1 MSNLGTNAGGEKL
14 IVAEQKPLEE
24 IRRMITPYERVLI
37 LGCGTCMTV
46 CDAGGE
52 REVSFLHNAL
62 RLAQARSEDRT
73 HTFSEY
79 TLKRQCDPEFLE
91 PLVEKIADVDV
102 ILSLGCGIGVQAI
115 AERFP
120 ELPVLPGVN
129 TSFMGMTKESGVW
142 DERCAAC
149 GDCRLEDTAGI
160 CPITRCTKGIL
171 NGPCAGTKNGKC
183 EANKDMDCAWILI
196 YKRLERLG
204 QLEKMRRYYP
214 HRNFRTIPRPKRI
227 TSKASIDVGGGDG

>member
-1 MSNLGTNAGGEKL
+1 V

-24 IRRMITPYERVLI
+24 IRRMIAPYEKVLI

-46 CDAGGE
+46 CNAGGE

-62 RLAQARSEDRT
+62 RVAQAKGRNGA

-79 TLKRQCDPEFLE
+79 TVKRQCDPEFLE
-91 PLVEKIADVDV
+91 LLVDKVADVDAV
-102 ILSLGCGIGVQAI
+102 LSLGCGIGVQAV

-120 ELPVLPGVN
+120 DMTVLPGVN
-129 TSFMGMTKESGVW
+129 TSFMGMTSEWGVW

-149 GDCRLEDTAGI
+149 GDCRLDETGGI

-171 NGPCAGTKNGKC
+171 NGPCAGAKNGKC

-196 YKRLERLG
+196 YKRLERLQ
-204 QLEKMRRYYP
+204 QLDKMRRYYP
-214 HRNFRTIPRPKRI
+214 PRNFRTIPRPKRI
-227 TSKASIDVGGGDG
+227 TSKANIDLGGNDG

>member
-1 MSNLGTNAGGEKL
+1 M
-14 IVAEQKPLEE
+14 IVAQQKPLEE
-24 IRRMITPYERVLI
+24 TRQMLAPYGRVLI

-52 REVSFLHNAL
+52 REVSYLHSAL
-62 RLAQARSEDRT
+62 RVAQAKGGNGT

-79 TLKRQCDPEFLE
+79 TVKRQCDREFLE
-91 PLVEKIADVDV
+91 PLADRLKDIDAV
-102 ILSLGCGIGVQAI
+102 LSLGCGIGVQAI

-120 ELPVLPGVN
+120 DIPVLPGVN
-129 TSFMGMTKESGVW
+129 TSFMGMAKEWGVW

-183 EANKDMDCAWILI
+183 EANKDMDCAWVLI
-196 YKRLERLG
+196 YRRLERLQ
-204 QLEKMRRYYP
+204 QLERMRRYYP
-214 HRNFRTIPRPKRI
+214 PRNFRAIPRPKRI
-227 TSKASIDVGGGDG
+227 VSKANPETGGGNG

>member
-1 MSNLGTNAGGEKL
+1 M

-24 IRRMITPYERVLI
+24 IMRMIAPYSRVLI
-37 LGCGTCMTV
+37 VGCGTCMTV

-52 REVSFLHNAL
+52 HEVSFLRNAL
-62 RLAQARSEDRT
+62 SLAETRNGDDA

-91 PLVEKIADVDV
+91 QLPDKIADVDAV
-102 ILSLGCGIGVQAI
+102 LSLGCGIGVQAI

-129 TSFMGMTKESGVW
+129 TSFMGMTKETGVW

-171 NGPCAGTKNGKC
+171 NGPCAGVKNGKC
-183 EANKDMDCAWILI
+183 EANKDMDCAWVLI
-196 YKRLERLG
+196 YQRLEGLQ

-214 HRNFRTIPRPKRI
+214 PRNFRTLPRPRRI
-227 TSKASIDVGGGDG
+227 VSTTSVDTGDSDG

>member
-1 MSNLGTNAGGEKL
+1 L
-14 IVAEQKPLEE
+14 
-24 IRRMITPYERVLI
+24 
-37 LGCGTCMTV
+37 
-46 CDAGGE
+46 
-52 REVSFLHNAL
+52 
-62 RLAQARSEDRT
+62 
-73 HTFSEY
+73 EY
-79 TLKRQCDPEFLE
+79 TVKRQCDFEFLDM
-91 PLVEKIADVDV
+91 LVDKVNEADA
-102 ILSLGCGIGVQAI
+102 ILSLGCGIGVQVI

-120 ELPVLPGVN
+120 DIPVLPGVN

-149 GDCRLEDTAGI
+149 GDCRLAETAGI

-196 YKRLERLG
+196 YKHLERLQ

-214 HRNFRTIPRPKRI
+214 PRNFRVIPRPRRI
-227 TSKASIDVGGGDG
+227 VNKADVDLGEDNG

>member
-1 MSNLGTNAGGEKL
+1 M

-24 IRRMITPYERVLI
+24 IRQMIAPYEKVLI

-46 CDAGGE
+46 CGAGGE
-52 REVSFLHNAL
+52 REGSFLRGAL
-62 RLAQARSEDRT
+62 QVAQARSRT
-73 HTFSEY
+73 NVHDFVEY
-79 TLKRQCDPEFLE
+79 TVKRQCDFEFLD
-91 PLVEKIADVDV
+91 LLADRIPEVNAV
-102 ILSLGCGIGVQAI
+102 LSLGCGIGVQAI

-120 ELPVLPGVN
+120 DTPVLPGVN
-129 TSFMGMTKESGVW
+129 TSFMGMTSEWGVW

-149 GDCRLEDTAGI
+149 GDCILDETAGI

-183 EANKDMDCAWILI
+183 EANKEIDCAWVLI
-196 YKRLERLG
+196 YQRLERLG

-214 HRNFRTIPRPKRI
+214 PRNFRTIPRPRRI
-227 TSKASIDVGGGDG
+227 VSRAKVEIGESNGQIAI

>member
-1 MSNLGTNAGGEKL
+1 L
-14 IVAEQKPLEE
+14 IVAEQKTLDE
-24 IRRMITPYERVLI
+24 IRRMITPYHRI
-37 LGCGTCMTV
+37 LVVGCGTCMTV

-52 REVSFLHNAL
+52 REISFLHSAL
-62 RLAQARSEDRT
+62 RLAETKSGNGP
-73 HTFSEY
+73 HVFSEY
-79 TLKRQCDPEFLE
+79 VLKRQCDPEFIDL
-91 PLVEKIADVDV
+91 LVDKVGDIDA

-120 ELPVLPGVN
+120 DMPVLPGVN
-129 TSFMGMTKESGVW
+129 TSFMGMAKELGVW

-149 GDCRLEDTAGI
+149 GDCRLEETAGI

-183 EANKDMDCAWILI
+183 EVSKEMDCAWVLI
-196 YKRLERLG
+196 YKRLERLQ

-214 HRNFRTIPRPKRI
+214 PRNFRAIPRPKRI
-227 TSKASIDVGGGDG
+227 VTKATTSTGENDG

>member
-1 MSNLGTNAGGEKL
+1 MIIA
-14 IVAEQKPLEE
+14 QPKPLEE
-24 IRRMITPYERVLI
+24 TRRMITPYQRVLI
-37 LGCGTCMTV
+37 VGCGTCMTV

-52 REVSFLHNAL
+52 HEVSYLRNAL
-62 RLAQARSEDRT
+62 QVAQARSGNGT

-79 TLKRQCDPEFLE
+79 TLKRQCDSEFLN
-91 PLVEKIADVDV
+91 LLADKVGDVDA

-115 AERFP
+115 AEHFP
-120 ELPVLPGVN
+120 DIPVLPGVN
-129 TSFMGMTKESGVW
+129 TSFMGMAKEWGVW

-149 GDCRLEDTAGI
+149 GDCRLEETAGI

-183 EANKDMDCAWILI
+183 EANKDADCAWVLI

-204 QLEKMRRYYP
+204 QLDKMRRYYP
-214 HRNFRTIPRPKRI
+214 PRNFRTIPRPKRLV
-227 TSKASIDVGGGDG
+227 SKVNINTGGDNG

>member
-1 MSNLGTNAGGEKL
+1 L
-14 IVAEQKPLEE
+14 IVAEQKSLEE

-52 REVSFLHNAL
+52 REVSYLHNAL
-62 RLAQARSEDRT
+62 RVAQVKSGNGN

-79 TLKRQCDPEFLE
+79 TLKRQCDPEFLDL
-91 PLVEKIADVDV
+91 LVDRLADVDA

-120 ELPVLPGVN
+120 ELSVLPGVN
-129 TSFMGMTKESGVW
+129 TSFMGMVKESGVW

-149 GDCRLEDTAGI
+149 GDCILDETAGI

-183 EANKDMDCAWILI
+183 EANKDMDCAWVLI
-196 YKRLERLG
+196 YKRLERLQ

-214 HRNFRTIPRPKRI
+214 LRNFRAIPRPKRI
-227 TSKASIDVGGGDG
+227 MSKAGIDRGGSDG

>member
-1 MSNLGTNAGGEKL
+1 M
-14 IVAEQKPLEE
+14 IVAEQKNLEE
-24 IRRMITPYERVLI
+24 IRRMIAPYERVLI

-46 CDAGGE
+46 CNAGGE
-52 REVSFLHNAL
+52 REASFLHNAL
-62 RLAQARSEDRT
+62 RLAQSRSGNGS
-73 HTFSEY
+73 HSFSEY
-79 TLKRQCDPEFLE
+79 TVKRQCDYEFLE
-91 PLVEKIADVDV
+91 ALNDKIGDVDA

-120 ELPVLPGVN
+120 DTPVLPGVN
-129 TSFMGMTKESGVW
+129 TAFMGMAKEWGIW

-149 GDCRLEDTAGI
+149 GECRLEETGGI

-183 EANKDMDCAWILI
+183 EANQDIDCAWILI
-196 YKRLERLG
+196 YNRLERLQ

-214 HRNFRTIPRPKRI
+214 PRNFLAVPRPKRVM
-227 TSKASIDVGGGDG
+227 SKVNMEGEDNA

>member
-1 MSNLGTNAGGEKL
+1 M

-24 IRRMITPYERVLI
+24 IGQMIAPYEKVLI

-46 CDAGGE
+46 CGAGGE
-52 REVSFLHNAL
+52 REVSFLHGAL
-62 RLAQARSEDRT
+62 QVAQARSGTNVHD
-73 HTFSEY
+73 FVEY
-79 TLKRQCDPEFLE
+79 TVKRQCDFEFLD
-91 PLVEKIADVDV
+91 LVADRISEVDAV
-102 ILSLGCGIGVQAI
+102 LSLGCGIGVQAI

-120 ELPVLPGVN
+120 DTPVLPGVN
-129 TSFMGMTKESGVW
+129 TSFMGMTSEWGIW

-149 GDCRLEDTAGI
+149 GDCRLDETAGI

-183 EANKDMDCAWILI
+183 EANREIDCAWVLI
-196 YKRLERLG
+196 YRRLERLG

-214 HRNFRTIPRPKRI
+214 PRNFRTIPRPRRI
-227 TSKASIDVGGGDG
+227 VSRVKVEPGESNGQIAI

>member
-1 MSNLGTNAGGEKL
+1 M
-14 IVAEQKPLEE
+14 IVADQKPLEE

-62 RLAQARSEDRT
+62 RVAQAKSGNGT

-79 TLKRQCDPEFLE
+79 TLKRQCDPEFLDV
-91 PLVEKIADVDV
+91 LGDQIADVDT
-102 ILSLGCGIGVQAI
+102 ILSLGCGIGVQAL
-115 AERFP
+115 AERYP
-120 ELPVLPGVN
+120 DLPVLPGVN
-129 TSFMGMTKESGVW
+129 TSFMGMAKELGVW

-149 GDCRLEDTAGI
+149 GDCRLEETAGI

-183 EANKDMDCAWILI
+183 EANKDMDCAWVLI
-196 YKRLERLG
+196 YKRLERLE

-214 HRNFRTIPRPKRI
+214 MRNFRAIPRPKRI
-227 TSKASIDVGGGDG
+227 TSKTSVDAGEENG

>member
-1 MSNLGTNAGGEKL
+1 M

-24 IRRMITPYERVLI
+24 IRRMIIPYERVLI

-52 REVSFLHNAL
+52 REVSFLHSAL
-62 RLAQARSEDRT
+62 RVAQAKSGNET

-79 TLKRQCDPEFLE
+79 TLKRQCDPEFLDV
-91 PLVEKIADVDV
+91 LDDKIDDVDTV
-102 ILSLGCGIGVQAI
+102 LSLGCGIGVQAL

-120 ELPVLPGVN
+120 ALPVLPGVN
-129 TSFMGMTKESGVW
+129 TSFMGMAKELGVW

-149 GDCRLEDTAGI
+149 GDCRLEETAGI

-183 EANKDMDCAWILI
+183 EANKDMDCAWVLI
-196 YKRLERLG
+196 YKRLERLE

-214 HRNFRTIPRPKRI
+214 MRNFRAIPRPKRI
-227 TSKASIDVGGGDG
+227 TSKISVDVVDIGEDNG

>member
-1 MSNLGTNAGGEKL
+1 M
-14 IVAEQKPLEE
+14 IIAEQKPLEE
-24 IRRMITPYERVLI
+24 IIKIIAPYDRALI

-62 RLAQARSEDRT
+62 RFAQVKSGNGS

-79 TLKRQCDPEFLE
+79 TLKRQCDPEFLDL
-91 PLVEKIADVDV
+91 LVDKVSEVDA
-102 ILSLGCGIGVQAI
+102 ILSLGCGIGVQAL
-115 AERFP
+115 AERFQD
-120 ELPVLPGVN
+120 LPVLPGVN
-129 TSFMGMTKESGVW
+129 TAFMGMTKETGIW

-149 GDCRLEDTAGI
+149 GDCRLEETAGI

-171 NGPCAGTKNGKC
+171 NGPCAGTKSGKC
-183 EANKDMDCAWILI
+183 EANQDMDCAWVLI

-204 QLEKMRRYYP
+204 QLEKIRRYYP
-214 HRNFRTIPRPKRI
+214 PRNFRAIPRPKRI
-227 TSKASIDVGGGDG
+227 VSKAGSEKGEDDG

>member
-1 MSNLGTNAGGEKL
+1 M

-24 IRRMITPYERVLI
+24 IRRTIAPYGRILI

-62 RLAQARSEDRT
+62 RLAQAKSGNGS

-79 TLKRQCDPEFLE
+79 TVKRQCDPEFLDS
-91 PLVEKIADVDV
+91 IADRLGDLDA

-120 ELPVLPGVN
+120 DMPVLPGVN
-129 TSFMGMTKESGVW
+129 TSFMGMANEQGVW

-149 GDCRLEDTAGI
+149 GECRLEETGGI

-183 EANKDMDCAWILI
+183 EANKDVDCAWILI
-196 YKRLERLG
+196 YRRLERLQ

-214 HRNFRTIPRPKRI
+214 PRNFRAVPRPRRI
-227 TSKASIDVGGGDG
+227 MSKVSIESGGNDG

>member
-1 MSNLGTNAGGEKL
+1 M

-24 IRRMITPYERVLI
+24 IIRMITPYERVLI

-46 CDAGGE
+46 CDVGGE
-52 REVSFLHNAL
+52 REVSFIHEAL
-62 RLAQARSEDRT
+62 RVAQSRSGDGT

-79 TLKRQCDPEFLE
+79 TVKRQCDYEFLDS
-91 PLVEKIADVDV
+91 LVGRIDDVDA

-120 ELPVLPGVN
+120 DMVVLPGVN
-129 TSFMGMTKESGVW
+129 TSFMGMAKEWGIW

-149 GDCRLEDTAGI
+149 GDCRLEETAGI

-196 YKRLERLG
+196 YQRLERLQ

-214 HRNFRTIPRPKRI
+214 PRNFRAIPRPKRI
-227 TSKASIDVGGGDG
+227 VSKVSISAGGDDG

>member
-1 MSNLGTNAGGEKL
+1 L
-14 IVAEQKPLEE
+14 IVAEQKPFEE
-24 IRRMITPYERVLI
+24 IKQMVAPYGRVLI
-37 LGCGTCMTV
+37 VGCGTCMTV

-52 REVSFLHNAL
+52 REVSFLHSAL
-62 RLAQARSEDRT
+62 RLAQAKSGNGT
-73 HTFSEY
+73 HIFFEY
-79 TLKRQCDPEFLE
+79 TVKRQCDPEFLDL
-91 PLVEKIADVDV
+91 LVDKIADVDAV
-102 ILSLGCGIGVQAI
+102 LSLGCGIGVQAI

-149 GDCRLEDTAGI
+149 GDCRLEETAGI

-183 EANKDMDCAWILI
+183 EANKDMDCAWVLI
-196 YKRLERLG
+196 YQRLERLH
-204 QLEKMRRYYP
+204 QLERMRRYYP
-214 HRNFRTIPRPKRI
+214 PRNFRTIPRPKRI
-227 TSKASIDVGGGDG
+227 LSKASINAGGSDG

>member
-1 MSNLGTNAGGEKL
+1 M
-14 IVAEQKPLEE
+14 IVAEQKSLAE
-24 IRRMITPYERVLI
+24 IRQMITPYQRVLI

-46 CDAGGE
+46 CNAGGE

-62 RLAQARSEDRT
+62 RLAESRSGNEI

-79 TLKRQCDPEFLE
+79 TVKRQCDYEFLDS
-91 PLVEKIADVDV
+91 LVDKIGDVDA

-115 AERFP
+115 AERLP
-120 ELPVLPGVN
+120 DLPVLPGVN
-129 TSFMGMTKESGVW
+129 TSFMGMAEEWGVW

-149 GDCRLEDTAGI
+149 GDCRLADTAGI

-204 QLEKMRRYYP
+204 QLDKMRRFYP
-214 HRNFRTIPRPKRI
+214 LRNFRTIPRPKRVV
-227 TSKASIDVGGGDG
+227 SKASIDVGEGDG

>member
-1 MSNLGTNAGGEKL
+1 M
-14 IVAEQKPLEE
+14 IVAEQKSLED
-24 IRRMITPYERVLI
+24 IRRMINSYERVLI

-62 RLAQARSEDRT
+62 RLAQARSGDGV

-79 TLKRQCDPEFLE
+79 TVKRQCDPEFLE
-91 PLVEKIADVDV
+91 LLTEKVVDVDV
-102 ILSLGCGIGVQAI
+102 ILSLGCGVGVQAI

-120 ELPVLPGVN
+120 DLSVLPGVN

-149 GDCRLEDTAGI
+149 GDCRLEETAGI

-196 YKRLERLG
+196 YQRLETLQ
-204 QLEKMRRYYP
+204 QLERMRRYYP
-214 HRNFRTIPRPKRI
+214 PRNFRAIPRPKRI
-227 TSKASIDVGGGDG
+227 MSRATVNVGGSYD